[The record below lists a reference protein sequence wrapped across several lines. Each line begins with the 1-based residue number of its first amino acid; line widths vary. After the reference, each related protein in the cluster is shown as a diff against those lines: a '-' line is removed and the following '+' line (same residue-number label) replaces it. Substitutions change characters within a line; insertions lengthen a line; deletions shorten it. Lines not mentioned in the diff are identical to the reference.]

1 MLGKF
6 GFSEVHGGDVGF
18 GELVSFFE
26 VDSLGGENLGPAV
39 GESSGGLIGVLGGG
53 PISLDD
59 GEVDR
64 LAVEGGPELEKPRE
78 LGGSASFGGVRCLA
92 RSR

>member
-1 MLGKF
+1 M
-6 GFSEVHGGDVGF
+6 HGGDVGF

-39 GESSGGLIGVLGGG
+39 GESSGGLVGVLGGG

-59 GEVDR
+59 SKVDGF
-64 LAVEGGPELEKPRE
+64 AVEGGPKPEKPPE
-78 LGGSASFGGVRCLA
+78 LSGTASLGR
-92 RSR
+92 